1 MVAESDRAGGTGAVP
16 ALDPASGEAG
26 LDRLY
31 HRYSGMVR
39 RYIERQFGSGPPDP
53 DDVVQTAFERYVR
66 LSGHGEVRSPGAF
79 LKRTAVNLVLDHR
92 RAEKVRADYA
102 VDRRALEP
110 PQRAVD
116 TEHVLETRERLA
128 IIENAILAMDEQRRT
143 ILVMSRIHGLSAAEI
158 ARRTGCSATL
168 VKIRLGEA
176 VALCQQAID
185 MRESMP

>member
-1 MVAESDRAGGTGAVP
+1 MAAESDRTGGTGVAP
-16 ALDPASGEAG
+16 ALTPASGEAG
-26 LDRLY
+26 LDYLY
-31 HRYSGMVR
+31 HRYSGVVR

-53 DDVVQTAFERYVR
+53 DDAVQIAFERYVR
-66 LSGHGEVRSPGAF
+66 LGEPDAVRSPGAF
-79 LKRTAVNLVLDHR
+79 LKRTAANFVLDHR

-102 VDRRALEP
+102 ADRRAMEVP
-110 PQRAVD
+110 PRAVD
-116 TEHVLETRERLA
+116 AEHLLETRERLA

-158 ARRTGCSATL
+158 ARRIGCSATL